1 MLKVVLFSLESS
13 EPVFLRRMIRFI
25 AQKNDHS
32 GMQKK
37 HGLVLECHVYSESV
51 GSMNYASDLSSDDFF
66 CLSVGLVRKVYGF
79 QNLFITSHTEVL
91 LVCTGRTLGC
101 SSGSVGTLLVCRCSA
116 ALFASTH
123 LPQNT
128 LTFFCGLSVF
138 KIKMASS

>member
-32 GMQKK
+32 GMQEK
-37 HGLVLECHVYSESV
+37 HGLVQECHVYSESV

-91 LVCTGRTLGC
+91 LVCTREDPGLHLRLCWYSAGLQMFSCIICQYTFAPKYINI
-101 SSGSVGTLLVCRCSA
+101 LLWLVS
-116 ALFASTH
+116 L
-123 LPQNT
+123 
-128 LTFFCGLSVF
+128 
-138 KIKMASS
+138 